1 LGGASPVRSRSTI
14 VALACACAILAL
26 GPLVLTLLRAE
37 DYSSSTEISLAD
49 PELGRHLPGTETFI
63 GEPLE
68 LRDLQREVVR
78 QVDWLEQPD
87 ELPDYVDVR
96 VSGGPERRS
105 FVIVARGPSPGQ
117 AQELARS
124 TAEHVTEAAET
135 AAQFVLARELQT
147 LKDRVRENEV
157 PASELE
163 LARVRRR
170 VFQDSVETRARIF
183 SESPSPAT
191 LAKERPADR
200 LLGALP
206 GERPLRPNPLW
217 AGLAGVALA
226 LALLTWVLLLGSTD
240 RREQRPAP
248 G

>member
-1 LGGASPVRSRSTI
+1 VT
-14 VALACACAILAL
+14 
-26 GPLVLTLLRAE
+26 
-37 DYSSSTEISLAD
+37 
-49 PELGRHLPGTETFI
+49 
-63 GEPLE
+63 
-68 LRDLQREVVR
+68 
-78 QVDWLEQPD
+78 
-87 ELPDYVDVR
+87 
-96 VSGGPERRS
+96 GGPESRS
-105 FVIVARGPSPGQ
+105 FEIVARGPSSRQ
-117 AQELARS
+117 AQELATS

-135 AAQFVLARELQT
+135 AAQFVLAQELQT
-147 LKDRVRENEV
+147 LQDRLREEEI

-163 LARVRRR
+163 LARARLRIL
-170 VFQDSVETRARIF
+170 QDAVQMRARIF

-191 LAKERPADR
+191 LAKERAADR

>member
-1 LGGASPVRSRSTI
+1 MA
-14 VALACACAILAL
+14 ALVCACAILAL

-37 DYSSSTEISLAD
+37 DYSSSAEISFAN
-49 PELGRHLPGTETFI
+49 PELGRQLPGAESFI
-63 GEPLE
+63 SEPLE
-68 LRDLQREVVR
+68 LRDLQRGVVR
-78 QVDWLEQPD
+78 QIDWLEPD
-87 ELPDYVDVR
+87 ELPDYVDGR
-96 VSGGPERRS
+96 VTGGPESRS
-105 FVIVARGPSPGQ
+105 FEIVARGPSSRQ
-117 AQELARS
+117 AQELATS

-135 AAQFVLARELQT
+135 AAQFVLAQELQT
-147 LKDRVRENEV
+147 LQDRLREEEI

-163 LARVRRR
+163 LARARLRIL
-170 VFQDSVETRARIF
+170 QDAVQMRARIF

-191 LAKERPADR
+191 LAKERAADR